1 MFLKRFQIPDSR
13 IPRVPDWESR
23 IAVQSRRVGTICGS
37 GWLVAA
43 LPDRSIDTKR
53 SSTIRY
59 RRWYRLVPVPN
70 TKNPWV
76 FQSSRFQIPDSRIP
90 RFQISASGKI
100 QKRSVCREN
109 RCSEYTLVR

>member
-1 MFLKRFQIPDSR
+1 MD
-13 IPRVPDWESR
+13 
-23 IAVQSRRVGTICGS
+23 
-37 GWLVAA
+37 AA

-76 FQSSRFQIPDSRIP
+76 FQSSRFQDSRIP
-90 RFQISASGKI
+90 GFQDSRDSRIPGFQDSRIPGFQDSRIPGFQRFQRFQASRDSRI
-100 QKRSVCREN
+100 PN
-109 RCSEYTLVR
+109 VRGIP